1 VATDI
6 PGLTTVVVADPRE
19 ANRLIWE
26 RLRPGDRGLL
36 NEREACSR
44 EYDVLDRRRI
54 LIEPESFHSEF
65 SFASIGAMRASRVFD
80 ARATQVT
87 VRTAGLDAYGFVLM
101 ERGASELVTPRSG
114 ERTVGNCE
122 IGTSFDGLLGT
133 RLAASDD
140 SRRFVLWVSG
150 NLLRDKLAVLLDGR
164 ESKSLTFRPA
174 FDQAHGPGATI
185 RHMLEFLFVELA
197 RSDSL
202 LTNEIAMRGF
212 EDKLALYLLLGLP
225 HSHSQHLQQQVAA
238 APRNVRRA
246 EEFMRANAAM
256 PLTIA
261 DIAHAAGCS
270 VRALQTAFQRF
281 RATTPMNG
289 LRRIRLAHARTEM
302 LRNDRVES
310 VARIAAG
317 HGFSNPSRFAQLFRR
332 TYGAYPS
339 EVVPLWRDVPGEKR
353 DRNPSTDRN
362 LPRPGMGRT
371 PSSDPP

>member
-122 IGTSFDGLLGT
+122 IGTSFDGL
-133 RLAASDD
+133 
-140 SRRFVLWVSG
+140 
-150 NLLRDKLAVLLDGR
+150 
-164 ESKSLTFRPA
+164 
-174 FDQAHGPGATI
+174 
-185 RHMLEFLFVELA
+185 
-197 RSDSL
+197 
-202 LTNEIAMRGF
+202 
-212 EDKLALYLLLGLP
+212 
-225 HSHSQHLQQQVAA
+225 
-238 APRNVRRA
+238 
-246 EEFMRANAAM
+246 
-256 PLTIA
+256 TIA

-281 RATTPMNG
+281 RATTPMTG
-289 LRRIRLAHARTEM
+289 LRRIRLAHARIEM

-332 TYGAYPS
+332 TYGPYPS